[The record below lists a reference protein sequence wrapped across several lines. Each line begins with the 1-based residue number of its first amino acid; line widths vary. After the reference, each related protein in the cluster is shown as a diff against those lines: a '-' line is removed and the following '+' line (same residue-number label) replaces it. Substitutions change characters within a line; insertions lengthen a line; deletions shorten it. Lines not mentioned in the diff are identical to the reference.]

1 MLKTILVPL
10 ALALLLLLSNG
21 SDNSVARLK
30 QNSAESAKSQTG
42 TLEKMIV
49 ADGSVAIEI
58 DLGRLNGNSSP
69 AQMNALRFD
78 VVPNSFFTILVFNNA
93 LRGPES
99 GSMALIPQ
107 SFAVLP
113 AALNES
119 FNQLVIE
126 KATSTEPFDIVV
138 RDGKTGF
145 TFFYIE
151 GNLYDYDTK
160 AQLLNIKEGR
170 LLISKEFAA
179 KLERPSEAGSV

>member
-30 QNSAESAKSQTG
+30 QVHNGSDNSVASVKQINNGSDNSVARFKQNSAESAKSQTG

-49 ADGSVAIEI
+49 ADGSVAMDI

-93 LRGPES
+93 LHVAES
-99 GSMALIPQ
+99 VTMALIPQ
-107 SFAVLP
+107 SFSILP
-113 AALNES
+113 TA
-119 FNQLVIE
+119 
-126 KATSTEPFDIVV
+126 
-138 RDGKTGF
+138 
-145 TFFYIE
+145 
-151 GNLYDYDTK
+151 
-160 AQLLNIKEGR
+160 
-170 LLISKEFAA
+170 
-179 KLERPSEAGSV
+179 